1 LISLYLY
8 YLIIEISA
16 IKLND
21 EIKRKLSPGFEM
33 KDIGQMHYYL
43 GIEVWMEDGYSD
55 SDWERD
61 PHDRK
66 STTGYAFNIG
76 SRIVSWSNKKQPI
89 IYLSSIETKYKALC
103 SSTCEAIW
111 LRHILEDIGERQ
123 GVSTSIKCDNQ
134 SLIKLGNNPIYHAR

>member
-1 LISLYLY
+1 VKIDTLFFQQGFIKSKSDPNICIKRDGNGNVVLISLYVY

-43 GIEVWMEDGYSD
+43 GIEVWMEDGYSE

-61 PHDRK
+61 PNHRK

-103 SSTCEAIW
+103 SSTCEAI
-111 LRHILEDIGERQ
+111 
-123 GVSTSIKCDNQ
+123 
-134 SLIKLGNNPIYHAR
+134 